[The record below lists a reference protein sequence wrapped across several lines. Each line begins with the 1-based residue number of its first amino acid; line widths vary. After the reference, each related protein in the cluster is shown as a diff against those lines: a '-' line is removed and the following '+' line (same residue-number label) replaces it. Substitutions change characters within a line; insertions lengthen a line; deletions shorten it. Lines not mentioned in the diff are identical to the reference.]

1 MIGGV
6 LVSDRYIPVEK
17 SPVKASSTNGSPER
31 TFWIMKSREKDII
44 MTPKMS
50 KESLINID
58 WQ

>member
-17 SPVKASSTNGSPER
+17 SQVKASSTNGSPER

-44 MTPKMS
+44 MTPKMNVEG
-50 KESLINID
+50 KLD
-58 WQ
+58 KY

>member
-44 MTPKMS
+44 ITPKMNV
-50 KESLINID
+50 KGKLD
-58 WQ
+58 KY